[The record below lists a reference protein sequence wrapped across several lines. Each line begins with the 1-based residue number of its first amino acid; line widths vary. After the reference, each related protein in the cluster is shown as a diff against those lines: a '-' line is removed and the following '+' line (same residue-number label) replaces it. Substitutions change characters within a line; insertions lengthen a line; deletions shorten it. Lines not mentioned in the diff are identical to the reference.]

1 MSEADS
7 GLAAVDELLRALS
20 EFVFC
25 EMIETQDL
33 IIIPAAGMSL
43 FACAAG
49 DSRAGMAATAIS
61 PAGAVIIHRGIAG
74 PDGVQFA
81 PLLPEIAEEHAD
93 IAMEKAVE
101 RIFRSGL

>member
-33 IIIPAAGMSL
+33 IIIPAAG
-43 FACAAG
+43 
-49 DSRAGMAATAIS
+49 
-61 PAGAVIIHRGIAG
+61 
-74 PDGVQFA
+74 
-81 PLLPEIAEEHAD
+81 
-93 IAMEKAVE
+93 
-101 RIFRSGL
+101 

>member
-7 GLAAVDELLRALS
+7 AGAAVDELLRALS

-33 IIIPAAGMSL
+33 IIIPAAGISL

-61 PAGAVIIHRGIAG
+61 PAGAVIIHKGIAG
-74 PDGVQFA
+74 REGVEFA
-81 PLLPEIAEEHAD
+81 PLPPEIAEEHAD
-93 IAMEKAVE
+93 ITMEKAVK
-101 RIFRSGL
+101 RTFRSGL